1 MDPIPD
7 TIPHSGNA
15 FPMDWRSHPIPQ
27 PNPRP
32 TSSVYSDDISIMASL
47 VRKVSE
53 DTRVQ
58 EYRTIECYMR
68 ENQALEDEIELRRMT
83 WTGTIMLADEVIRA
97 ITMIEN
103 SLITIEANVA
113 SAEKDWLAFWGIYKE
128 SIGSHPPWL

>member
-7 TIPHSGNA
+7 MIPHSGNA

-58 EYRTIECYMR
+58 EYCTIECYMR

-128 SIGSHPPWL
+128 SIGSYPPWL